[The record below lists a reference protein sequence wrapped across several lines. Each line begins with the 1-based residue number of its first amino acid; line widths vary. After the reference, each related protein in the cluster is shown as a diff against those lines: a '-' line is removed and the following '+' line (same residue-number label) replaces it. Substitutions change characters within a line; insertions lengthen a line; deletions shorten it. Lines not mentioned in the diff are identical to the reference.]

1 LLSAQDYSLV
11 SKNTPLISNL
21 DMLENIALIKE
32 VHEHMPTQKAQE
44 EAKTFLEKIGLEN
57 IGLNRLNQ
65 CNSYEVFCVALIRAL
80 MTKEMNVII
89 VSPFHLIDNLR
100 DIETVISTIRKLEI
114 KKNILIL
121 DTLSNEI
128 HYKGSS
134 CNIVK

>member
-1 LLSAQDYSLV
+1 
-11 SKNTPLISNL
+11 
-21 DMLENIALIKE
+21 MLENIALIKE

-100 DIETVISTIRKLEI
+100 DIESVISTIQKLEL

-128 HYKGSS
+128 HYKESS

>member
-1 LLSAQDYSLV
+1 
-11 SKNTPLISNL
+11 
-21 DMLENIALIKE
+21 MLENIALIKE
-32 VHEHMPTQKAQE
+32 VHEHMPTKEAQE
-44 EAKTFLEKIGLEN
+44 QAKEYLKKIELEN

-65 CNSYEVFCVALIRAL
+65 CNTYEVFCVSLIRAL
-80 MTKEMNVII
+80 MTKEMDVII

-100 DIETVISTIRKLEI
+100 DINTVITTIEKLEV

>member
-1 LLSAQDYSLV
+1 
-11 SKNTPLISNL
+11 
-21 DMLENIALIKE
+21 MLENIALIKE

-44 EAKTFLEKIGLEN
+44 EAKIFLEKIELES

-65 CNSYEVFCVALIRAL
+65 CNSYEVFCVSLIRAL

-114 KKNILIL
+114 KKNILIAL
-121 DTLSNEI
+121 
-128 HYKGSS
+128 
-134 CNIVK
+134 

>member
-1 LLSAQDYSLV
+1 
-11 SKNTPLISNL
+11 
-21 DMLENIALIKE
+21 MLENIALIKE
-32 VHEHMPTQKAQE
+32 VHEHMPTKKAQE
-44 EAKTFLEKIGLEN
+44 EAKEQLKKIELESIGLY
-57 IGLNRLNQ
+57 RLNQ
-65 CNSYEVFCVALIRAL
+65 CDTYEVFCVSLIRAL

-100 DIETVISTIRKLEI
+100 DIETVVATIQKLEV

-121 DTLSNEI
+121 DTVSNEI

>member
-1 LLSAQDYSLV
+1 
-11 SKNTPLISNL
+11 
-21 DMLENIALIKE
+21 MLENIALIKE
-32 VHEHMPTQKAQE
+32 VHEHMPTKKAQE
-44 EAKTFLEKIGLEN
+44 EAKEQLKKIELESIS
-57 IGLNRLNQ
+57 LNRLNQ
-65 CNSYEVFCVALIRAL
+65 CDTYEVFCVSLIRAL

-100 DIETVISTIRKLEI
+100 DIETVVATIQKLEV

-121 DTLSNEI
+121 DTVSNEI